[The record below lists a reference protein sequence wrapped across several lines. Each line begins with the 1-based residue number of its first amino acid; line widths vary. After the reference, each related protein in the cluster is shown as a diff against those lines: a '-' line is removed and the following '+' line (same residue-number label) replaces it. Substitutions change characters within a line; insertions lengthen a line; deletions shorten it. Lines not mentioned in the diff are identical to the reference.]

1 MKTIFYLIL
10 PILLFLSCD
19 KDLPLQPNVD
29 VPDINNQHKSLVES
43 SNSFGLE
50 LMKAVHQEEEANKN
64 IIISPLSVS
73 TALSMLLN
81 GTKGETKTQ
90 IFNALQVSN
99 QDLEANNQIYRDLI
113 DFLPNVDPL
122 VETSIA
128 NSIWYRQNFQVLA
141 EFLEVNQ
148 TYFDAEVQGLDF
160 GNPTAKDIIN
170 NWVANATNQK
180 IETIVEEISPAHVM
194 FLINAVYFNAP
205 WKETFKEELTTNWD
219 FNLLNGTST
228 SVEMMYTTDIKFG
241 YFQNEQVELIN
252 LPYGNEDYH
261 YTILLPNGNLN
272 VNDLV
277 ESFTIQKWNEWKSS
291 LNKEHGLE
299 LRMPKFELDYEIEL
313 NDALKSLGML
323 DAFGGNAD
331 LSGINGQGGLK
342 VSEVKHKTYMRVDEA
357 GTEAAAATSIGIVE
371 TSLPPS
377 VVVDKPFLLI
387 IHEQKTNTILFMGK
401 IMNPV
406 E

>member
-1 MKTIFYLIL
+1 MKSTSFFLVIIFLI
-10 PILLFLSCD
+10 IACD
-19 KDLPLQPNVD
+19 KDAPIKPK
-29 VPDINNQHKSLVES
+29 VPDITAQHKNLVES

-81 GTKGETKTQ
+81 GTKENTKSQ
-90 IFNALQVSN
+90 IFDALQVSN

-128 NSIWYRQNFQVLA
+128 NSIWYEQSFQVLA
-141 EFLEVNQ
+141 EFLEINQ

-160 GNPTAKDIIN
+160 VNPSTKDIIN

-180 IETIVEEISPAHVM
+180 IESIIDEISSNHVM

-205 WKETFKEELTTNWD
+205 WKKTFKENQTSNWN
-219 FNLLNGTST
+219 FNLINGSST
-228 SVEMMYTTDIKFG
+228 SVDMMYSTDIDFG

-261 YTILLPNGNLN
+261 YTILLPKGN
-272 VNDLV
+272 VNVNQLV
-277 ESFTIQKWNEWKSS
+277 ESFTIQQWNKWKANFSKG
-291 LNKEHGLE
+291 HGLE
-299 LRMPKFELDYEIEL
+299 LRMPKFELDYEIKL
-313 NDALKSLGML
+313 NDALMSLGMQ
-323 DAFGGNAD
+323 DAFSESIAD
-331 LSGINGQGGLK
+331 LTGISNQGQLS

-357 GTEAAAATSIGIVE
+357 GTEAAAATSIGIVT
-371 TSLPPS
+371 TSLPLG
-377 VVVDKPFLLI
+377 VLVDKPFLII
-387 IHEQKTNTILFMGK
+387 IHEQKTNAILFMGK
-401 IMNPV
+401 IMNPK

>member
-1 MKTIFYLIL
+1 MKSIPFFLVIF
-10 PILLFLSCD
+10 LFIIACD
-19 KDLPLQPNVD
+19 KDVPVKPN
-29 VPDINNQHKSLVES
+29 VPDINVQHKSLVES

-81 GTKGETKTQ
+81 GTKENTKSQ
-90 IFNALQVSN
+90 IFDALQVSN

-128 NSIWYRQNFQVLA
+128 NSIWYEQSFQVLA

-160 GNPTAKDIIN
+160 GNSTAKDIIN

-180 IETIVEEISPAHVM
+180 IESILEEINADHVM

-205 WKETFKEELTTNWD
+205 WKKTFKEELTSNWD

-228 SVEMMYTTDIKFG
+228 PVEMMYTTDIKFG

-252 LPYGNEDYH
+252 LPYGKENYH
-261 YTILLPNGNLN
+261 YTILLPKENFN
-272 VNDLV
+272 VNQLV
-277 ESFTIQKWNEWKSS
+277 ENFTMQQWNEWKAGLS
-291 LNKEHGLE
+291 KEHSLE
-299 LRMPKFELDYEIEL
+299 LRMPKFELDYEIKL
-313 NDALKSLGML
+313 NDALKSLGMQ
-323 DAFGGNAD
+323 DAFSESMAD
-331 LSGINGQGGLK
+331 LSGINNQGQLY

-357 GTEAAAATSIGIVE
+357 GTEAAAVTSIGIGP
-371 TSLPPS
+371 TSISPGVL
-377 VVVDKPFLLI
+377 VDKPFLLI
-387 IHEQKTNTILFMGK
+387 IHEQKTNAILFMGK

>member
-1 MKTIFYLIL
+1 MKSIHFYLVIF
-10 PILLFLSCD
+10 LFITACD
-19 KDLPLQPNVD
+19 KDVPVKPN
-29 VPDINNQHKSLVES
+29 VPDINVQHKSLVES

-50 LMKAVHQEEEANKN
+50 LLKAVHQEEEANKN

-81 GTKGETKTQ
+81 GTKENTKSQ
-90 IFNALQVSN
+90 IFDALQVSN

-128 NSIWYRQNFQVLA
+128 NSIWYEQSFQVLA

-160 GNPTAKDIIN
+160 GNPTTKDIIN

-180 IETIVEEISPAHVM
+180 IESILEEINADHVM

-205 WKETFKEELTTNWD
+205 WKKTFKEELTSNWD

-228 SVEMMYTTDIKFG
+228 SVEMMYTLDIKFG

-252 LPYGNEDYH
+252 LPYGKENYH
-261 YTILLPNGNLN
+261 YTILLPKENFN
-272 VNDLV
+272 VNQLV
-277 ESFTIQKWNEWKSS
+277 ENFTMQQWNEWKAGLS
-291 LNKEHGLE
+291 KEHSLE
-299 LRMPKFELDYEIEL
+299 LRMPKFELDYEIKL
-313 NDALKSLGML
+313 NDALKSLGMQ
-323 DAFGGNAD
+323 DAFSESIAD
-331 LSGINGQGGLK
+331 LSGINNQGQLY

-357 GTEAAAATSIGIVE
+357 GTEAAAATSIGIGP
-371 TSLPPS
+371 TSISPS
-377 VVVDKPFLLI
+377 VLVDKPFLLI
-387 IHEQKTNTILFMGK
+387 IHEQKTNAILFMGK

>member
-1 MKTIFYLIL
+1 MKSIPFFLVIF
-10 PILLFLSCD
+10 LFIIACD
-19 KDLPLQPNVD
+19 KDVPVKPN
-29 VPDINNQHKSLVES
+29 VPDINVQHKSLVES

-81 GTKGETKTQ
+81 GTKENTKSQ
-90 IFNALQVSN
+90 IFDALQVSN

-128 NSIWYRQNFQVLA
+128 NSIWYEQSFQVLA

-180 IETIVEEISPAHVM
+180 IESILEEINADHVM

-205 WKETFKEELTTNWD
+205 WKKTFKEELTSNWD

-252 LPYGNEDYH
+252 LPYGKENYH
-261 YTILLPNGNLN
+261 YTILLPKENFN
-272 VNDLV
+272 VNQLV
-277 ESFTIQKWNEWKSS
+277 ENFTMQQWNEWKSGLS
-291 LNKEHGLE
+291 KEHSLE
-299 LRMPKFELDYEIEL
+299 LRMPKFELDYEIKL
-313 NDALKSLGML
+313 NDALKSLGMQ
-323 DAFGGNAD
+323 DAFSESMAD
-331 LSGINGQGGLK
+331 LSGINNQGQLY

-357 GTEAAAATSIGIVE
+357 GTEAAAATSIGIGP
-371 TSLPPS
+371 TSFSPGVL
-377 VVVDKPFLLI
+377 VDKPFLLI
-387 IHEQKTNTILFMGK
+387 IHEQKTNAILFMGK